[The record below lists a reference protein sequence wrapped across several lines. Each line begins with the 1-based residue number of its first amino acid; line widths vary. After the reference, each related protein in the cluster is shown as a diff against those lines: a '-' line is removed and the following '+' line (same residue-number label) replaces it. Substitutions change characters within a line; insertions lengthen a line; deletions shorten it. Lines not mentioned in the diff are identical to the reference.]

1 MAAGN
6 NSVRSLQHTPTWAL
20 AVVCFFFIAISIV
33 LEYCIHLLTNW
44 LKRHRKTA
52 LCDAVDRLKSELM
65 LLGFMSLL
73 LAGTQETISKICIP
87 HKYADKM
94 LPCRKE
100 TEIQN
105 SKVQQYQHMAT
116 QFIGN
121 LYDDVLWQQYRRLV
135 EDQSAN
141 TTDPC
146 TSKDMVSLVTQKGIQ
161 QLQIFIF
168 VLAVMQI
175 VYSVLTMALG
185 RLKMRRWSA
194 WEKETQTTEYLVA
207 NDPNRFRFTRQ
218 TTFGRRHMSSCTETS
233 LQLWTKCFFRQFF
246 RSVAKVDYI
255 TLRHGFISAHF
266 APNSNFNFQKY
277 IQRSLDEDFKVVVS
291 ISPLMWF
298 IVVIFMLLDVHGW
311 HVYLWVS
318 CVPLLVVLILGTK
331 LEVIVARMALQL
343 KHQNRVIKGT
353 PLVKPND
360 NLFWF
365 GHPRFVLTLIHF
377 TLFTN
382 AFELAFIIWVAI
394 QFGWDSCY
402 HEHSVMTLIR
412 VVLAVTVQVL
422 CSYITLPLY
431 ALVTQMG
438 SQYKGKALE
447 GQMAKIIKQWHAEV
461 RERRKKQEQ
470 SLQSPRT
477 SWTTEWSPRK
487 SVTESASLQ
496 RQCRLGGSSTSKG
509 EIVEVEEEESVRN
522 EAALSRFRS
531 MAAMLELQ
539 AVKRDV
545 RWKERE

>member
-1 MAAGN
+1 MATGN
-6 NSVRSLQHTPTWAL
+6 NSVRSLEHTPTWAL

-33 LEYCIHLLTNW
+33 LEHCIHLLTNW

-73 LAGTQETISKICIP
+73 LAVTQEPISKICIP
-87 HKYADKM
+87 PKYADKM
-94 LPCRKE
+94 LPC
-100 TEIQN
+100 
-105 SKVQQYQHMAT
+105 
-116 QFIGN
+116 
-121 LYDDVLWQQYRRLV
+121 RRLV

-146 TSKDMVSLVTQKGIQ
+146 TSKGMVSIVTQKGIQ

-246 RSVAKVDYI
+246 RSVVKVDYI
-255 TLRHGFISAHF
+255 TLRHGFISAHL

-277 IQRSLDEDFKVVVS
+277 IRRSLDEDFKVVVS
-291 ISPLMWF
+291 ISPLMRF
-298 IVVIFMLLDVHGW
+298 IVVIFLLLDVHGW

-318 CVPLLVVLILGTK
+318 CVPLLIVLILGTK
-331 LEVIVARMALQL
+331 LEVIVERMALQL
-343 KHQNRVIKGT
+343 KHQNYVIKGT

-365 GHPRFVLTLIHF
+365 EDPRFVLTLIHY
-377 TLFTN
+377 TLFTI
-382 AFELAFIIWVAI
+382 E
-394 QFGWDSCY
+394 FGWDSCY
-402 HEHSVMTLIR
+402 HEHTVITAIR
-412 VVLAVTVQVL
+412 VALASSPLQLYYTSPVCTSDTGEAFLKSVALSPPPVHG
-422 CSYITLPLY
+422 ITI
-431 ALVTQMG
+431 Q
-438 SQYKGKALE
+438 GKALE
-447 GQMAKIIKQWHAEV
+447 EQTAKIIKQWHAE
-461 RERRKKQEQ
+461 
-470 SLQSPRT
+470 
-477 SWTTEWSPRK
+477 
-487 SVTESASLQ
+487 
-496 RQCRLGGSSTSKG
+496 LGGSPTSKG

-522 EAALSRFRS
+522 EAAWSRFRS
-531 MAAMLELQ
+531 MAPMLELP
-539 AVKRDV
+539 AVKRDG